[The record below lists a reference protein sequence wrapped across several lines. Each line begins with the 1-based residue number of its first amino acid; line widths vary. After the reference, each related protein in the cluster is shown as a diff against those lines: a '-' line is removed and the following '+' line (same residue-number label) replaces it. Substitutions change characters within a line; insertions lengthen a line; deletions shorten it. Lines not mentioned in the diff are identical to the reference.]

1 MEHSWGSN
9 PLGATGESRRFP
21 QQRQIH
27 FALQSPPVLLFK
39 AIGPAILAF
48 PDLSDSPTPC
58 SKAQAVVAAY
68 SGKTFMI
75 PMPNPLHSPWNSQPF
90 FNMIPL
96 ALENDPVFS
105 LISSFVSSR
114 CAADVTSESTIC
126 DVAIGI
132 VRTVSENGPYWLQAI
147 LGAERAASVIR

>member
-1 MEHSWGSN
+1 VEHSWVSD
-9 PLGATGESRRFP
+9 PIGAAGESRRFARH
-21 QQRQIH
+21 RQID
-27 FALQSPPVLLFK
+27 FALQSPPVQLFK

-68 SGKTFMI
+68 SGKTLTI
-75 PMPNPLHSPWNSQPF
+75 PMPNPYYSPWNSKPF

-114 CAADVTSESTIC
+114 CAADVTSESTMC

-147 LGAERAASVIR
+147 LGAERAESVIR